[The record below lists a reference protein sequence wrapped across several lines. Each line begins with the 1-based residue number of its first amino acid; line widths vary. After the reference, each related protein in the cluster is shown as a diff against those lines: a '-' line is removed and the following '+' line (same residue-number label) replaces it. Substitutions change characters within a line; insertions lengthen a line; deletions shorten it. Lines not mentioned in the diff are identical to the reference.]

1 MSASAD
7 PGSLQATQQPH
18 QQQDSS
24 NQQQL
29 VEALTTALQRLAIS
43 SQSPSPAAVTSSQVY
58 RDNLRTVK
66 LPTFDG
72 SGKQDKVNKCIN
84 IFTVLESLNGLNDE
98 DLVRLAVQ
106 HLRGPALLWWV
117 EAADSGKSTE
127 LLSNWDF
134 FKKAFR
140 QRFVHWN
147 ASTADT
153 QKLLYGLRQLKSARV
168 YFSELRQ
175 IRMRI
180 PPLPNGLFFNIVYA
194 NVKPHCRAA
203 LTRLQQL
210 RGTGDLSLDE
220 IEDVCFCEDD
230 AEFAKFRSVCQSTA

>member
-1 MSASAD
+1 MSDSAD
-7 PGSLQATQQPH
+7 SGSLRATQQLH

-43 SQSPSPAAVTSSQVY
+43 SQSPSPAAVSASSSQIY

-72 SGKQDKVNKCIN
+72 SGKQDKVNEFSN
-84 IFTVLESLNGLNDE
+84 IFTVLKSLNGLTDE

-127 LLSNWDF
+127 LLS
-134 FKKAFR
+134 R
-140 QRFVHWN
+140 
-147 ASTADT
+147 
-153 QKLLYGLRQLKSARV
+153 
-168 YFSELRQ
+168 
-175 IRMRI
+175 
-180 PPLPNGLFFNIVYA
+180 
-194 NVKPHCRAA
+194 
-203 LTRLQQL
+203 
-210 RGTGDLSLDE
+210 
-220 IEDVCFCEDD
+220 
-230 AEFAKFRSVCQSTA
+230 